1 MGDKMPTLAPVVTVT
16 TVARSVTVRVTALVA
31 GPVLVRAAVCGSEHG
46 LEVLVR
52 LPGPRAAHHTAL
64 LVELGQHA
72 ALAQHS
78 LQLGSGAL
86 ANTLTISV
94 TGDTVGPLLLGEL
107 QPPVTSYFNVLP
119 LKILGPSLLFMFTC
133 NNCHAIAA
141 ELLRG
146 GVPAVPA
153 GEPPHAPQAPAA
165 EDRAGAGGAAQLRP
179 PADCGLSAARGRHSS
194 PLQRTVRGRSY

>member
-1 MGDKMPTLAPVVTVT
+1 MKMPTLTPVA
-16 TVARSVTVRVTALVA
+16 ARSVTVRVTALVA
-31 GPVLVRAAVCGSEHG
+31 GPVMVRAAVCGSEHG

-52 LPGPRAAHHTAL
+52 LPGRRAAHHTAL

-119 LKILGPSLLFMFTC
+119 CCLCLPATTVTLLQLNCFEAVSQLSLLVSHHT
-133 NNCHAIAA
+133 HRKLRRLRIER
-141 ELLRG
+141 ELVARLSSAHQQTVACQLPG
-146 GVPAVPA
+146 GGTAL
-153 GEPPHAPQAPAA
+153 HFN
-165 EDRAGAGGAAQLRP
+165 GG
-179 PADCGLSAARGRHSS
+179 
-194 PLQRTVRGRSY
+194 

>member
-1 MGDKMPTLAPVVTVT
+1 MPTLAPVVTVT
-16 TVARSVTVRVTALVA
+16 PAARSVTVRVTALVA

-52 LPGPRAAHHTAL
+52 LPGRRAAHHTAL

-107 QPPVTSYFNVLP
+107 QPPVITSYFNVLLCCLCLP
-119 LKILGPSLLFMFTC
+119 ATIVTLLQLNCFEAVSQLSLLVSHHT
-133 NNCHAIAA
+133 HRKLRRLRIER
-141 ELLRG
+141 ELVARLSSAHQQTLACQLPG
-146 GVPAVPA
+146 GGTAL
-153 GEPPHAPQAPAA
+153 HFN
-165 EDRAGAGGAAQLRP
+165 
-179 PADCGLSAARGRHSS
+179 GR
-194 PLQRTVRGRSY
+194 

>member
-1 MGDKMPTLAPVVTVT
+1 MKMPTLTPVA
-16 TVARSVTVRVTALVA
+16 ARSVTVRVTALVA
-31 GPVLVRAAVCGSEHG
+31 GP
-46 LEVLVR
+46 VLVR

-119 LKILGPSLLFMFTC
+119 CCLCLPATTVTLLQLNCFEAVSQLSLLVSHHT
-133 NNCHAIAA
+133 HRKLRRLRIER
-141 ELLRG
+141 ELVARLSSAHQQTVACQLPG
-146 GVPAVPA
+146 GGTAL
-153 GEPPHAPQAPAA
+153 HFN
-165 EDRAGAGGAAQLRP
+165 
-179 PADCGLSAARGRHSS
+179 GR
-194 PLQRTVRGRSY
+194 

>member
-1 MGDKMPTLAPVVTVT
+1 MSTLAPVVTVT
-16 TVARSVTVRVTALVA
+16 PVARSVTVRVTALVA

-119 LKILGPSLLFMFTC
+119 CCLCLPATTVTLLQLNCFEAVSQLSLLVSHHT
-133 NNCHAIAA
+133 HRKLRRLRIER
-141 ELLRG
+141 ELVARLSSAHQQTVACQLPG
-146 GVPAVPA
+146 GGTAL
-153 GEPPHAPQAPAA
+153 HFN
-165 EDRAGAGGAAQLRP
+165 
-179 PADCGLSAARGRHSS
+179 GR
-194 PLQRTVRGRSY
+194 

>member
-1 MGDKMPTLAPVVTVT
+1 MPTLAPVVTVT
-16 TVARSVTVRVTALVA
+16 PAARSVTVRVTALVA
-31 GPVLVRAAVCGSEHG
+31 GPVLVRAAVCGAEHG

-119 LKILGPSLLFMFTC
+119 CCLCLPVTTVTLLQLNCFEAVSQLSLLVSHHT
-133 NNCHAIAA
+133 HRKLRRLRIER
-141 ELLRG
+141 ELVARLSSAHQQTLACQLPG
-146 GVPAVPA
+146 GGTAL
-153 GEPPHAPQAPAA
+153 HFN
-165 EDRAGAGGAAQLRP
+165 
-179 PADCGLSAARGRHSS
+179 GR
-194 PLQRTVRGRSY
+194 